1 MSVKPLHNDLSVKT
15 REAVVKHLN
24 QHLADLSDLYSQ
36 TKQAHWN
43 VKGPN
48 FIQLHKLFDDLAA
61 TILEFVDVV
70 AERATALGG
79 VASGTTRMAAANSR
93 LAEFPDGPVQG
104 LKAVSLLVERYA
116 AVGKTVRKGIDE
128 ADEYCDKDT
137 ADLYTQMSRE
147 IDKSVWFLEAHLQGE
162 S

>member
-1 MSVKPLHNDLSVKT
+1 MSIKPLHNDLSAKT

-24 QHLADLSDLYSQ
+24 QHVADLSDLYTH

-48 FIQLHKLFDDLAA
+48 FIQFHELFDKLAD
-61 TILEFVDVV
+61 IVLEFVDLA
-70 AERATALGG
+70 AERVTALGG
-79 VASGTTRMAAANSR
+79 AAMGTARMAAANSR

-104 LKAVSLLVERYA
+104 LKAVAFLVERYA

-128 ADEYCDKDT
+128 MDELGDKDT
-137 ADLYTQMSRE
+137 ADLYTQISRE
-147 IDKSVWFLEAHLQGE
+147 IDKSVWFLEAHLQE
-162 S
+162 EK